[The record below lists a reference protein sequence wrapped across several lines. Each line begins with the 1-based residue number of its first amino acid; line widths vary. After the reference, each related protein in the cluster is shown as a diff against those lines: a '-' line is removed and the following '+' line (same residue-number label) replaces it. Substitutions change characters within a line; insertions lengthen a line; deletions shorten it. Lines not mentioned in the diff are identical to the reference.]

1 MKKTDKIVVLEEYK
15 SNAERT
21 TSRHDASQ
29 RTHTAPDAV
38 SKPVAKKK
46 PRKRV
51 RVRAWT
57 LLKVIGVAG
66 GFFVLLYLLGCTPF
80 FQVNSYVVEGNLAL
94 TDEKV
99 VALSGIEQGDNIFYA
114 NIGSAKRSLRQ
125 NPFVEDADVRRKL
138 PDQIVITLKE
148 RRSVGYI
155 VTSDGYVQVGEDGR
169 LLAIQ
174 QSLSNYS
181 LPVISGVELSELP
194 AIGGFIQNAK
204 LKQALEV
211 LQHCDQSLLNNIAEL
226 NVGQDYYILAYTNQK
241 VEVRLGG
248 LENMEQR
255 LQDLNQILTTV
266 VGTQVAVDQILYI
279 DMRYEGQ
286 PVIKLRT

>member
-1 MKKTDKIVVLEEYK
+1 MNKTGKIIVLEEYK
-15 SNAERT
+15 SNAEK
-21 TSRHDASQ
+21 SVPEQ
-29 RTHTAPDAV
+29 RKQTAPG
-38 SKPVAKKK
+38 KQ
-46 PRKRV
+46 RV
-51 RVRAWT
+51 RLKKRS
-57 LLKVIGVAG
+57 LLKGIGAVA

-80 FQVNSYVVEGNLAL
+80 FQVNSFEVTGNSAL

-99 VALSGIEQGDNIFYA
+99 VALSGIEQGDNFFYA
-114 NIGSAKRSLRQ
+114 DTWGAKRSLRQ
-125 NPFVEDADVRRKL
+125 NPFVENVKIRRKL
-138 PDQIVITLKE
+138 PDRLLIQVTE

-155 VTSDGYVQVGEDGR
+155 VTRDGYVQVGEDGR

-174 QSLSNYS
+174 QSLSNYG

-194 AIGGFIQNAK
+194 AIGGFIQNEK

-226 NVGQDYYILAYTNQK
+226 NVGQEYYILAYTNQK

-248 LENMEQR
+248 LDNIEQR

-266 VGTQVAVDQILYI
+266 VGTQIAVDQILYI

>member
-1 MKKTDKIVVLEEYK
+1 MNKTGKIIVLEEYK
-15 SNAERT
+15 SNAEK
-21 TSRHDASQ
+21 SVPEQ
-29 RTHTAPDAV
+29 RKQTAPG
-38 SKPVAKKK
+38 KQ
-46 PRKRV
+46 RV
-51 RVRAWT
+51 RLKKRS
-57 LLKVIGVAG
+57 LLKGIGAVA

-80 FQVNSYVVEGNLAL
+80 FQVNSFEVTGNSAL

-99 VALSGIEQGDNIFYA
+99 VALSGIEQGDNFFYA
-114 NIGSAKRSLRQ
+114 DTWGAKRSLRQ
-125 NPFVEDADVRRKL
+125 NPFVENVKIRRKL
-138 PDQIVITLKE
+138 PDRLLIQVTE

-155 VTSDGYVQVGEDGR
+155 VTRDGYVQVGEDGR

-174 QSLSNYS
+174 QSLSNYG

-194 AIGGFIQNAK
+194 AIGGFIQNEK

-226 NVGQDYYILAYTNQK
+226 NVGQAYYILAYTNQK

-248 LENMEQR
+248 LDNIEQR

-266 VGTQVAVDQILYI
+266 VGTQIAVDQILYI

>member
-1 MKKTDKIVVLEEYK
+1 MKKTDKIIVLEEYK
-15 SNAERT
+15 SNAERVA
-21 TSRHDASQ
+21 SRSEAIQNEHSVPKKQ
-29 RTHTAPDAV
+29 RVHV
-38 SKPVAKKK
+38 KKH
-46 PRKRV
+46 RF
-51 RVRAWT
+51 
-57 LLKVIGVAG
+57 LKIIGGVAL
-66 GFFVLLYLLGCTPF
+66 FFAFLYLLGCTPL
-80 FQVNSYVVEGNLAL
+80 FQVNGFDVEGNFSL

-99 VALSGIEQGDNIFYA
+99 IALSGIEPGDNIFYA
-114 NIGSAKRSLRQ
+114 GLGSARRSLRE
-125 NPFVEDADVRRKL
+125 NPFVEDVTIRRKL
-138 PDQIVITLKE
+138 PDRIVVQLTE

-155 VTSDGYVQVGEDGR
+155 VTTDGYVQVGEDGR

-194 AIGGFIQNAK
+194 AIGGFIQNEK

-248 LENMEQR
+248 LDNIEQR

-266 VGTQVAVDQILYI
+266 VGTQIAVDQILYI

>member
-1 MKKTDKIVVLEEYK
+1 MNKTGKIIVLEEYK
-15 SNAERT
+15 SNAEK
-21 TSRHDASQ
+21 SVPEQ
-29 RTHTAPDAV
+29 RKQTAPG
-38 SKPVAKKK
+38 KQ
-46 PRKRV
+46 RV
-51 RVRAWT
+51 R
-57 LLKVIGVAG
+57 LKKRSRLKGIGAVA

-80 FQVNSYVVEGNLAL
+80 FQVNSFEVTGNSAL

-99 VALSGIEQGDNIFYA
+99 VALSGIEQGDNFFYA
-114 NIGSAKRSLRQ
+114 DTWGAKRSLRQ
-125 NPFVEDADVRRKL
+125 NPFVENVKIRRKL
-138 PDQIVITLKE
+138 PDRLLIQVTE

-155 VTSDGYVQVGEDGR
+155 VTRDGYVQVGEDGR

-174 QSLSNYS
+174 QSLSNYG

-194 AIGGFIQNAK
+194 AIGGFIQNEK

-226 NVGQDYYILAYTNQK
+226 NVGQEYYILAYTNQK

-248 LENMEQR
+248 LDNIEQR

-266 VGTQVAVDQILYI
+266 VGTQIAVDQILYI

>member
-1 MKKTDKIVVLEEYK
+1 MNKTDKIIVLEEYK
-15 SNAERT
+15 SNAEK
-21 TSRHDASQ
+21 SVPEQ
-29 RTHTAPDAV
+29 RKQTAPG
-38 SKPVAKKK
+38 KQ
-46 PRKRV
+46 RV
-51 RVRAWT
+51 RLKKRS
-57 LLKVIGVAG
+57 LLKGIGAVA

-80 FQVNSYVVEGNLAL
+80 FQVNSFEVTGNSAL

-99 VALSGIEQGDNIFYA
+99 VALSGIGQGDNFFYA
-114 NIGSAKRSLRQ
+114 DTWGAKRSLRQ
-125 NPFVEDADVRRKL
+125 NPFVENVKIRRKL
-138 PDQIVITLKE
+138 PDRLLIQVTE

-155 VTSDGYVQVGEDGR
+155 VTRDGYVQVGEDGR

-174 QSLSNYS
+174 QCLSNYG

-194 AIGGFIQNAK
+194 AIGGFIQNEK

-226 NVGQDYYILAYTNQK
+226 NVGQEYYILAYTNQK

-248 LENMEQR
+248 LDNIEQR

-266 VGTQVAVDQILYI
+266 VGTQIAVDQILYI

>member
-1 MKKTDKIVVLEEYK
+1 MNKTGKIIVLEEYK
-15 SNAERT
+15 SNAEK
-21 TSRHDASQ
+21 SVPEQ
-29 RTHTAPDAV
+29 RKQTAPG
-38 SKPVAKKK
+38 KQ
-46 PRKRV
+46 RV
-51 RVRAWT
+51 RLKKRS
-57 LLKVIGVAG
+57 LLKGIGAVE

-80 FQVNSYVVEGNLAL
+80 FQVNSFEVTGNSAL

-99 VALSGIEQGDNIFYA
+99 VALSGIEQGDNFFYA
-114 NIGSAKRSLRQ
+114 DTWGAKRSLRQ
-125 NPFVEDADVRRKL
+125 NPFVENVKIRRKL
-138 PDQIVITLKE
+138 PDRLLIQVTE

-155 VTSDGYVQVGEDGR
+155 VTRDGYVQVGEDGR

-174 QSLSNYS
+174 QSLSNYG

-194 AIGGFIQNAK
+194 AIGGFIQNEK

-226 NVGQDYYILAYTNQK
+226 NVGQEYYILAYTNQK

-248 LENMEQR
+248 LDNIEQR

-266 VGTQVAVDQILYI
+266 VGTQIAVDQILYI

>member
-1 MKKTDKIVVLEEYK
+1 M
-15 SNAERT
+15 
-21 TSRHDASQ
+21 
-29 RTHTAPDAV
+29 
-38 SKPVAKKK
+38 
-46 PRKRV
+46 
-51 RVRAWT
+51 
-57 LLKVIGVAG
+57 
-66 GFFVLLYLLGCTPF
+66 LLYLLGCTPF
-80 FQVNSYVVEGNLAL
+80 FQVNSFEVTGNSAL

-99 VALSGIEQGDNIFYA
+99 VALSGIEQGDNFFYA
-114 NIGSAKRSLRQ
+114 DTWGAKRSLRQ
-125 NPFVEDADVRRKL
+125 NPFVENVKIRRKL
-138 PDQIVITLKE
+138 PDRLLIQVTE

-155 VTSDGYVQVGEDGR
+155 VTRDGYVQVGEDGR

-174 QSLSNYS
+174 QSLSNYG

-194 AIGGFIQNAK
+194 AIGGFIQNEK

-226 NVGQDYYILAYTNQK
+226 NVGQEYYILAYTNQK

-248 LENMEQR
+248 LDNIEQR
-255 LQDLNQILTTV
+255 LQDLNQILTTI
-266 VGTQVAVDQILYI
+266 VGTQIAVDQILYI

>member
-1 MKKTDKIVVLEEYK
+1 MNKTGKIIVLEEYK
-15 SNAERT
+15 SNAEK
-21 TSRHDASQ
+21 SVPEQ
-29 RTHTAPDAV
+29 RKQTAPG
-38 SKPVAKKK
+38 KQ
-46 PRKRV
+46 RV
-51 RVRAWT
+51 RLKKRS
-57 LLKVIGVAG
+57 LLKGIGAVA

-80 FQVNSYVVEGNLAL
+80 FQVNSFEVTGNSAL

-99 VALSGIEQGDNIFYA
+99 VALSGIEQGDNFFYA
-114 NIGSAKRSLRQ
+114 DTWGAKRSLRQ
-125 NPFVEDADVRRKL
+125 NPFVENVKIRRKL
-138 PDQIVITLKE
+138 PDRLLIQVTE

-155 VTSDGYVQVGEDGR
+155 VTRDGYVQVGEDGR

-174 QSLSNYS
+174 QSLSNYG

-194 AIGGFIQNAK
+194 AIGGFIQNEK

-226 NVGQDYYILAYTNQK
+226 NVGQEYYILAYTNQK

-248 LENMEQR
+248 LDNIEQR
-255 LQDLNQILTTV
+255 IQDLNQILTTV
-266 VGTQVAVDQILYI
+266 VGTQIAVDQILYI